1 MHFSTKTAIG
11 VVVVMAIAFGGVLL
25 GYRLLSGNRGSVMA
39 GAPAAE
45 VTATEIRPERLELTT
60 ELPGRTVPYLVAEIR
75 PQVSGLIQ
83 KRAFT
88 EGALVK
94 EGDILYQIDAAPYK
108 AALDN
113 AQANLEMAHKA
124 ADRARATLGVSQA
137 GVNRQKATLALMK
150 INRDRAL
157 KLFQEAIIPA
167 SQRDAAVTEADVAAA
182 TLASQ
187 EAQVESDAQNVAS
200 AEAAIKQSQAA
211 LETARINLG
220 YTTITAPISGRIGIS
235 AVTIGAMVTG
245 YQAQALATIQ
255 QLNPI
260 YVDVPQSTNA
270 LLQLQKRLQHRQQGS
285 TGEQKVRLMLEDGG
299 AYGQEG
305 VLRFQDV
312 TVDTSTG
319 TVTLRAVFPNP
330 SGILLGGVFV
340 RAVISEGVEE
350 NALLV
355 PQQAVMR
362 DVKGQPFVM
371 VVGKDD
377 LAERRMLKLG
387 QVAGDRWQVL
397 SGLNAGARVIVD
409 GLQKVRPG
417 GAVKPVPAGAQT
429 AADAHG
435 AAGSAAGGKPPAE
448 KPAK

>member
-1 MHFSTKTAIG
+1 MQFGVKTAIG
-11 VVVVMAIAFGGVLL
+11 VVVVMAVAFGGVLL
-25 GYRLLSGNRGSVMA
+25 GYRLLFGRSGAAAA
-39 GAPAAE
+39 GGPATE
-45 VTATEIRPERLELTT
+45 VTVTEIRPERLELTT

-83 KRAFT
+83 KRVFT
-88 EGALVK
+88 EGAVVK
-94 EGDILYQIDAAPYK
+94 EGDVLYQIDSAPYK

-113 AQANLEMAHKA
+113 AQANLEMARKA

-137 GVNRQKATLALMK
+137 GVNRQKATLALAK

-187 EAQVESDAQNVAS
+187 EAQVESDAQGVAS

-255 QLNPI
+255 QLDPV

-270 LLQLQKRLQHRQQGS
+270 LLQLRKRLQDRQSGNP
-285 TGEQKVRLMLEDGG
+285 GEQRVRLILEDGG
-299 AYGQEG
+299 AYAHEG

-330 SGILLGGVFV
+330 SGLLLGGVFV

-362 DVKGQPFVM
+362 DVKGQPYVM
-371 VVGKDD
+371 VAGKDD
-377 LAERRMLKLG
+377 LAERRMLTLG
-387 QVAGDRWQVL
+387 QAAGGRWQVL
-397 SGLNAGARVIVD
+397 SGLSAGARVIVD
-409 GLQKVRPG
+409 GLQKIRPG
-417 GAVKPVPAGAQT
+417 GAVKPLPAGAQA
-429 AADAHG
+429 AADAP
-435 AAGSAAGGKPPAE
+435 APAG